1 MMDDFVFENKWQS
14 FRTKKR
20 PEFGTKNSVSRVQAE
35 KVPGSGQGG
44 GHIRQRHNEDC

>member
-1 MMDDFVFENKWQS
+1 
-14 FRTKKR
+14 
-20 PEFGTKNSVSRVQAE
+20 VQAE